1 MSKKKSMR
9 IDVYKIVNLTEHD
22 IDIILDENKFTI
34 HPSGIL
40 LRADETKYVDGEIVL
55 HTDEGTVIIPHYY
68 VDYSKP
74 VITNGSTRDIT
85 ELEFHDE
92 VLYVVSSI
100 AYNSV
105 QKYYPS
111 LIKYFVVPTD
121 MQYVIIDGK
130 KMPQGAKGLGQRK
143 MRKHKQS

>member
-1 MSKKKSMR
+1 MAKKKFLRVDIS
-9 IDVYKIVNLTEHD
+9 KIINLTEHD
-22 IDIILDENKFTI
+22 VDILLSDNKFTI
-34 HPSGIL
+34 HPSGLI
-40 LRADETKYVDGEIVL
+40 LRAEETKYVDGEIVL

-85 ELEFHDE
+85 ELEFHDG

-100 AYNSV
+100 AYNAV
-105 QKYYPS
+105 QKYFPH

-121 MQYVIIDGK
+121 MQYTIVDGK
-130 KMPQGAKGLGQRK
+130 KIPQGAKGLGQRK
-143 MRKHKQS
+143 MKRNK